1 MPPNDSE
8 CDCLLNSL
16 LGRKHTFDHHH
27 HRHPTHS
34 QALAASSHHSQ
45 QCHHPTIPPGPTTLC
60 VSTSSADFG
69 GQSTYYS
76 AAAFYIMYMHTY
88 ICMYVPPSPPTHP
101 AIPPTLLNAAIM
113 LFYRGTIPNAN
124 INITNQGYILYPFSC
139 QAGRSVGRVVVHLCN
154 HRLINSQRINLSPS
168 QPTTRLL
175 LLIDQSQQ
183 CATFILHQ
191 PAGTASAPKSSF
203 VTRYGLAFRAQ
214 AHPLPFPFVPL

>member
-27 HRHPTHS
+27 HHRHPTHS

-45 QCHHPTIPPGPTTLC
+45 QCHHPTNPPGPTTLC

-88 ICMYVPPSPPTHP
+88 IHMYVCTSFSTHTPGHP
-101 AIPPTLLNAAIM
+101 AHSTQRCNNVILSWHNSQCKHQHYQSGIYSLSILL
-113 LFYRGTIPNAN
+113 
-124 INITNQGYILYPFSC
+124 S
-139 QAGRSVGRVVVHLCN
+139 GRSVGW
-154 HRLINSQRINLSPS
+154 SS
-168 QPTTRLL
+168 T
-175 LLIDQSQQ
+175 
-183 CATFILHQ
+183 CATID
-191 PAGTASAPKSSF
+191 
-203 VTRYGLAFRAQ
+203 
-214 AHPLPFPFVPL
+214 